1 MYDDYQGLIFDM
13 DGTLLDTERPH
24 IKAWQQVLAKY
35 DMEYDYNFMKQFNG
49 APTYNFA
56 RIIIEKHNRDIDPA
70 IIVEEKVKIVESIIL
85 DEVEMLPLFDVVKQY
100 YGKKPMAI
108 GTGSR
113 RRLAEQLLNHL
124 GVRHYFD
131 AIVGADDVQ
140 THKPSPETFLLCAN
154 LIQVEPQKCV
164 VFEDAD
170 FGIQAAKA
178 ANMHFV
184 DVRSL

>member
-1 MYDDYQGLIFDM
+1 MYDRYQGLIFDM
-13 DGTLLDTERPH
+13 DGTLLDTERSH

-35 DMEYDYNFMKQFNG
+35 DMQYDYDYMKQFNG
-49 APTYNFA
+49 TPTRNFA
-56 RIIIEKHNRDIDPA
+56 KIIIEQHNRDLDPA
-70 IIVEEKVKIVESIIL
+70 AIVEEKVKIVESIIL
-85 DEVEMLPLFDVVKQY
+85 DEVRTLPLFDVVKEY

-113 RRLAEQLLNHL
+113 RGLAEQLLNHL
-124 GVRHYFD
+124 GIRHYFD
-131 AIVGADDVQ
+131 VVVGADDVQ
-140 THKPSPETFLLCAN
+140 NHKPFPDTFLLCAN
-154 LIQVEPQKCV
+154 LIHVEPQQCV

-184 DVRSL
+184 DVRTL